1 MDYQEREVSQV
12 IEDKMDKLVLV
23 ERADQPANLVTKV
36 NRVLLDKM
44 DYLELQVSQEL
55 LEPRA

>member
-12 IEDKMDKLVLV
+12 IEDQMDNLVLV
-23 ERADQPANLVTKV
+23 ERAGQPANLVTKV